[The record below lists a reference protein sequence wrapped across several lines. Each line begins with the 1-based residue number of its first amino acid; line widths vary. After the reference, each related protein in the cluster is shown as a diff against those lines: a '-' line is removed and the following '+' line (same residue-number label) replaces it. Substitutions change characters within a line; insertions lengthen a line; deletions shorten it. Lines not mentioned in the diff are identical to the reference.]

1 MYADLDVRYS
11 RPWLIFT
18 GVDSI
23 EFVEETGDFD
33 GVFEE
38 NEIIQFRCRIDNL
51 MRPVWDW
58 HTELACDNPDI
69 EFLTNHVLQPNY
81 LNPAITPDFRSNNP
95 VRFRLKPGSQSDLT
109 NFTLTV
115 TADSVVGSGDEAYTK
130 QLPFSAAMGPI
141 NVLIVDDD
149 NGDNSGEIF
158 AGSFSRLRIPYSV
171 WDKSTQGSPNLND
184 LTRYQHLFWAT
195 GLRSAGGQL
204 NGTDITAIKAFLDDG
219 GNFALGSAGA
229 ARQLHLS
236 DSAFLRDYL
245 HTRYV
250 DSQTTTAAFYWGVTG
265 VPMTEGL
272 KWRPI
277 SSAPNE
283 IKRAYRLS
291 AANGGQVA
299 IELTNGFIGNPPRVG
314 NVGILYD
321 GAYKTVFTSF
331 GFEYVSSDDTAS
343 GWAHRDSLFMRVMDF
358 FGGIATGIEDPVR
371 PNLPKAFTLQ
381 QNYPNPFNPTTTIKY
396 SINHSGAGKQSLLH
410 TTLNIYNIQGRLVR
424 TLVDREQ
431 GAGEYA
437 VDWDGTDAAGNRVAS
452 GIYLYRLERGEES
465 SPGKWCY

>member
-1 MYADLDVRYS
+1 
-11 RPWLIFT
+11 
-18 GVDSI
+18 
-23 EFVEETGDFD
+23 
-33 GVFEE
+33 
-38 NEIIQFRCRIDNL
+38 
-51 MRPVWDW
+51 
-58 HTELACDNPDI
+58 
-69 EFLTNHVLQPNY
+69 
-81 LNPAITPDFRSNNP
+81 
-95 VRFRLKPGSQSDLT
+95 
-109 NFTLTV
+109 
-115 TADSVVGSGDEAYTK
+115 
-130 QLPFSAAMGPI
+130 
-141 NVLIVDDD
+141 
-149 NGDNSGEIF
+149 
-158 AGSFSRLRIPYSV
+158 
-171 WDKSTQGSPNLND
+171 
-184 LTRYQHLFWAT
+184 
-195 GLRSAGGQL
+195 
-204 NGTDITAIKAFLDDG
+204 
-219 GNFALGSAGA
+219 ALGSAGA

-236 DSAFLRDYL
+236 DSAFMRDYL

-250 DSQTTTAAFYWGVTG
+250 DSQTTTAAFYWGVNG
-265 VPMTEGL
+265 VPMTQGL

-321 GAYKTVFTSF
+321 GAYKTVLTSF

-358 FGGIATGIEDPVR
+358 FGGIATGIDDPVR
-371 PNLPKAFTLQ
+371 PNLPKAFTLE

-396 SINHSGAGKQSLLH
+396 SINHSGAGKQSLLR
-410 TTLNIYNIQGRLVR
+410 TALNIYNIQGRLVR

-452 GIYLYRLERGEES
+452 GIYLYRLERGDRVES
-465 SPGKWCY
+465 RKMVLLK